1 VTAAVN
7 AAPSRRENGAST
19 AANTTTR
26 AARYDLL
33 MATDEVCSNAR
44 HIILVTP
51 ALAIAPMTATYCA
64 QLGGPQLHSPSVR
77 SKRGHRAS
85 THASCLP
92 RPSARRGR
100 PFLRA

>member
-64 QLGGPQLHSPSVR
+64 QL
-77 SKRGHRAS
+77 RGAAAAQPEC
-85 THASCLP
+85 TFKT
-92 RPSARRGR
+92 RPPG
-100 PFLRA
+100 